1 MQFCELVQRNVALN
15 EFRSGLRAS
24 THSATS
30 YVRNELHSALRQ
42 NPFQVNL
49 LIAGFDSSAP
59 GSSISGYKSA
69 SASASASSSAA
80 AAGSN
85 AAAAAP
91 ASAAA
96 GTAAAGATPLSAMEA
111 ATRSVTAQGSAS
123 LYFLDYLGSSQKM
136 NFAAHGYASYFIF
149 STLDRH
155 WRAGMSEAQALELVK
170 LCVKELKTRFLMH
183 QPNWKVKV
191 CDANGTRE
199 VAFDASAL

>member
-1 MQFCELVQRNVALN
+1 VQFCELVQRNVALN

-69 SASASASSSAA
+69 SASSASSATAAGSTAAASAAAAA
-80 AAGSN
+80 AAGSVG
-85 AAAAAP
+85 AAAA
-91 ASAAA
+91 
-96 GTAAAGATPLSAMEA
+96 PLSAMEA
-111 ATRSVTAQGSAS
+111 ATRNVTAQGSAS

-155 WRAGMSEAQALELVK
+155 WRAGMSEGQALELVK

>member
-1 MQFCELVQRNVALN
+1 VQFCELVQRNVALN

-69 SASASASSSAA
+69 SASSASSSA

-85 AAAAAP
+85 AAAA
-91 ASAAA
+91 
-96 GTAAAGATPLSAMEA
+96 GTAAASAPLSAMEA

>member
-69 SASASASSSAA
+69 SASSASSSA

-85 AAAAAP
+85 AAAA
-91 ASAAA
+91 
-96 GTAAAGATPLSAMEA
+96 GTAAASAPLSAMEA